1 MALKQFITQ
10 KIAILMSGYKK
21 TYTLPFKFDIP
32 NYSQAFLGETSAF
45 GRWLKYIKRYFYI
58 LLRRQNKHEVFN
70 ILPSHNR
77 ILWINLS
84 APSLGDS
91 LTDLSNRVMIR
102 DRSIDL
108 FTDKKNAILYDD
120 DQVFSN
126 VYTKKEELGKSKYD
140 LVIIDSYS
148 TKSIN
153 IKSNLA
159 PTTPYIG
166 MFGYYNGPEV
176 NRVLFSFHQM
186 NHLLGYI
193 KNEDDINSSS
203 KVSLFISNED
213 KEIVQRIGLPAE
225 YITIALGGEWGYR
238 TYNQWNEVIE
248 KLVANNKDINI
259 VLIGSGNAK
268 DTSEKLM
275 EKITLKNLFNCVD
288 KFSFKQTTQI
298 IKKSQV
304 LLCCDGGLMHAAN
317 AVNTPIVALFARLTP
332 KMQLTENIVSFPL
345 FNATNVNNIS
355 VKSILE
361 EYSKAIN
368 CVGSHLQVE

>member
-1 MALKQFITQ
+1 
-10 KIAILMSGYKK
+10 MSGYKK

-45 GRWLKYIKRYFYI
+45 ERWLKYIKRYFYI

-120 DQVFSN
+120 DQVFLN
-126 VYTKKEELGKSKYD
+126 VYTKKEEVGSSKYD

-159 PTTPYIG
+159 PTTPFIG

-213 KEIVQRIGLPAE
+213 REIVQSIGLPAE
-225 YITIALGGEWGYR
+225 YITIALGGEWKYR
-238 TYNQWNEVIE
+238 TYNQWNEVTE

-259 VLIGSGNAK
+259 VFIGSRNAK
-268 DTSEKLM
+268 DISKKLLK
-275 EKITLKNLFNCVD
+275 KIPLKNLFNCVD
-288 KFSFKQTTQI
+288 NFTFKQTAQI
-298 IKKSQV
+298 IKKSQI

-317 AVNTPIVALFARLTP
+317 AVNTPVVALFARLSP
-332 KMQLTENIVSFPL
+332 EMQLTQSIRAFSVYDKND
-345 FNATNVNNIS
+345 VNNIS
-355 VKSILE
+355 VNDLLTKHKEATNYVDIRPQE
-361 EYSKAIN
+361 E
-368 CVGSHLQVE
+368 

>member
-1 MALKQFITQ
+1 
-10 KIAILMSGYKK
+10 MSDYKK
-21 TYTLPFKFDIP
+21 THTLPFKFDIP
-32 NYSQAFLGETSAF
+32 NYSQAFLEETSAF
-45 GRWLKYIKRYFYI
+45 KRWLKYIKRYFYI
-58 LLRRQNKHEVFN
+58 LLRRQNKLEVFN

-91 LTDLSNRVMIR
+91 LMDLSNRVMLR
-102 DRSIDL
+102 NKSIDL

-126 VYTKKEELGKSKYD
+126 VYTQKEEVGSSKYD

-159 PTTPYIG
+159 STTPYIG

-193 KNEDDINSSS
+193 KSEDDINSSS
-203 KVSLFISNED
+203 KISLFISNED
-213 KEIVQRIGLPAE
+213 QEIVKNIGLPAE
-225 YITIALGGEWGYR
+225 YITIALGGEWKYR
-238 TYNQWNEVIE
+238 IYNQWNEVIE
-248 KLVANNKDINI
+248 KLIASNKDINI
-259 VLIGSGNAK
+259 ALIGSGNAK
-268 DTSEKLM
+268 DISEKLLKKM
-275 EKITLKNLFNCVD
+275 PLKNLFNCVD
-288 KFSFKQTTQI
+288 KFTFKQTAQI

-317 AVNTPIVALFARLTP
+317 AVNTPIVSLFAKLTP
-332 KMQLTENIVSFPL
+332 TMQLTENIVSFAL
-345 FNATNVNNIS
+345 FNATDVNNIS
-355 VKSILE
+355 VKSIVE
-361 EYSKAIN
+361 EYSKYIN
-368 CVGSHLQVE
+368 YVGSHLQVE

>member
-1 MALKQFITQ
+1 
-10 KIAILMSGYKK
+10 MSGYKK
-21 TYTLPFKFDIP
+21 TYKLPFKFDIP
-32 NYSQAFLGETSAF
+32 NYSQAFLEENSAF
-45 GRWLKYIKRYFYI
+45 KCWLKYIKRYFYI
-58 LLRRQNKHEVFN
+58 LLRRQNQHEIFN
-70 ILPSHNR
+70 ILPSHHR

-91 LTDLSNRVMIR
+91 LMDLSSRVMLR
-102 DRSIDL
+102 GKSIDL

-126 VYTKKEELGKSKYD
+126 VYVQQQKVDGLKYD

-148 TKSIN
+148 TRSIN
-153 IKSNLA
+153 IKAKLA
-159 PTTPYIG
+159 PSTPYIG

-176 NRVLFSFHQM
+176 NRVIFSFHQM

-193 KNEDDINSSS
+193 KSEDDINSSS

-213 KEIVQRIGLPAE
+213 QEVVSNIGLPAE
-225 YITIALGGEWGYR
+225 YITIALGGEWKYR
-238 TYNQWNEVIE
+238 TYNQWDKIIE
-248 KLVANNKDINI
+248 KLIANNNNLNI

-268 DTSEKLM
+268 DISEKLLKKM
-275 EKITLKNLFNCVD
+275 PLKNLFNCVD
-288 KFSFKQTTQI
+288 QFTFNQTAQI

-317 AVNTPIVALFARLTP
+317 SVNTPIVSLFARLTP
-332 KMQLTENIVSFPL
+332 KMQLTENIVSFTL
-345 FNATNVNNIS
+345 FDSTDVNNVS

-361 EYSKAIN
+361 EYSKCIN
-368 CVGSHLQVE
+368 YVGSHLQVE